1 MSPTLFF
8 CVPAH
13 GRLHIAEVCFRQLA
27 RTCVALTA
35 GGIRASAMVAA
46 DDENLEIAA
55 GLGFGTVEREN
66 APLGRKWND
75 LYEASGLAGVD
86 FVVPFGSD
94 DWIDPA
100 AILAAPLPADDEIR
114 CFLRSSV
121 VREDGRRLAR
131 LRVSYGDGRGGLQGD
146 GIRIIP
152 TTLLASCGFRPAEED
167 RDRAIDSSVWRTL
180 ARSAKP
186 RYTYFDLHP
195 LQIVDWKSGDGWQLN
210 SYADCQRFRE
220 GPELTDPF
228 EAVAE
233 VFPAGS
239 VDEMREVYR
248 PVSLPKPSVMVA
260 L

>member
-1 MSPTLFF
+1 MRSLWFV
-8 CVPAH
+8 VPAA
-13 GRLHIAEVCFRQLA
+13 GRLEMAAVCLRQLA
-27 RTCVALTA
+27 RSCAALTA
-35 GGIRASAMVAA
+35 GGLRSSAVVIA
-46 DDENLEIAA
+46 DDETLEVAE
-55 GLGFGTVEREN
+55 GLGFATVRREN
-66 APLGRKWND
+66 RPLGRKWND
-75 LYEASGLAGVD
+75 GYQLAGEAGVD

-94 DWIDPA
+94 DWIDPQ
-100 AILAAPLPADDEIR
+100 AILAAPLPEPGEIR
-114 CFLRSSV
+114 CFMRSAV

-131 LRVSYGDGRGGLQGD
+131 LNIQYPSGGACVQGD

-152 TTLLASCGFRPAEED
+152 TAVLEPCGFRPAEED

-228 EAVAE
+228 AAVAE

-239 VDEMREVYR
+239 VDEMRGVYR
-248 PVSLPKPSVMVA
+248 PAPLPKPSVMVA